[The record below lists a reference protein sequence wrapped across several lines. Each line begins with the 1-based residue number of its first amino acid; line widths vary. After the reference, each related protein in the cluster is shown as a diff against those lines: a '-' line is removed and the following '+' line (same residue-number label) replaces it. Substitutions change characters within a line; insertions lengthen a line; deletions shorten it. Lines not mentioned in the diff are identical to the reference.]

1 MCCST
6 WVFCSCPTELFIAVT
21 LTSLVLGAVKINSS
35 ALYECVQLNCLSSQW
50 ETKQFCVHLQWVA
63 IMFVLC
69 WGLHE
74 NLVSVDSSSCRAV
87 WLRILSKAN
96 VQFKYCF
103 MSRWVGNGTP
113 SNFVQNINII
123 WLNGL
128 WIYGGKKWFHYMDTE
143 VKGLSYNKW
152 ELSV

>member
-6 WVFCSCPTELFIAVT
+6 WVFCSCPTELFIAVS
-21 LTSLVLGAVKINSS
+21 LTSPGTGSSENKQQCTLWMCAAQLSVFTVGNKI
-35 ALYECVQLNCLSSQW
+35 
-50 ETKQFCVHLQWVA
+50 
-63 IMFVLC
+63 VLC
-69 WGLHE
+69 APTVSCYYVHFMLGLYE
-74 NLVSVDSSSCRAV
+74 NLVSVDFSSCRAV
-87 WLRILSKAN
+87 WLRILSEAN

-113 SNFVQNINII
+113 SNFLQNINII

-128 WIYGGKKWFHYMDTE
+128 WIYVKKKFHYMNTE
-143 VKGLSYNKW
+143 GKGVSYNKW